1 MKKLFSKFFALA
13 LVGVLALVLA
23 ACGTTEETNRVRV
36 GIHANEGGAT
46 LFAVAHEMG
55 YFKAEGLDV
64 QVTVVESG
72 PAEMTAMRADNRSLD
87 IGYIGAGVAW
97 NPIDDSG
104 NKLQFVYLD
113 TLSISEAL
121 IANPS
126 KKPGIDKESTWAE
139 IYQALK
145 GSKIGIPTDTTP
157 GSWFK
162 NFIAKVNENAGE
174 GGVELPDT
182 QKLWIYSETS
192 AYLTD
197 YVAPNTNSVN
207 KIEVVTES
215 NENLPMA
222 FSAYDFVCGFA
233 PATLSIISEHA
244 GVEVANTASHLPEY
258 TFPSTW
264 VASTAWL
271 QQNPNVAQKFI
282 NALAK
287 ASKYR
292 AENIEKSLR
301 WAETLTQ
308 ANEGTYKAEAMIAP
322 SANELYDWFSD
333 FNGLGYE
340 YMRALYNSKV
350 GNVPEGNRVRTLPEA
365 MSLGYM
371 LKALAAV
378 VEK

>member
-244 GVEVANTASHLPEY
+244 
-258 TFPSTW
+258 
-264 VASTAWL
+264 
-271 QQNPNVAQKFI
+271 
-282 NALAK
+282 
-287 ASKYR
+287 
-292 AENIEKSLR
+292 ENIEKSLR